1 MIAEVSATIS
11 KSKTIQHSYWD
22 YTKVY
27 SLEKYFELEEKAPF
41 KSEFR
46 NGKIVTMSGGT
57 IEHGD
62 ISGNIYLIMRLVI
75 KTLSEKYR
83 VFSNDQKIYIPAHN
97 HSVYADTFV
106 VKDSPE
112 IHDKSSFSV
121 TNPMIVF
128 EVLSKSTAN
137 YDRSGKFRKYQTLAS
152 FQEYVLIDQTMPIV
166 DVLVKTDEGW
176 IMNTYIGLDA
186 LVPLKTMNCE
196 IKMSDIYEN
205 VDNLKDPQT
214 AMEF

>member
-1 MIAEVSATIS
+1 MN
-11 KSKTIQHSYWD
+11 
-22 YTKVY
+22 
-27 SLEKYFELEEKAPF
+27 
-41 KSEFR
+41 R
-46 NGKIVTMSGGT
+46 NGKIVTISGGT
-57 IEHGD
+57 LEHSH

-205 VDNLKDPQT
+205 VDNLKDSQS
-214 AMEF
+214 AFEF

>member
-1 MIAEVSATIS
+1 MIAEVSATIA
-11 KSKTIQHSYWD
+11 KPKTIQNTYWD

-27 SLEKYFELEEKAPF
+27 SLEEYFELEEKAPF

-57 IEHGD
+57 LEHGD

-83 VFSNDQKIYIPAHN
+83 VFSSDQKIYIPAHN
-97 HSVYADTFV
+97 HGVYTDTFV
-106 VKDSPE
+106 VKDVPVL
-112 IHDKSSFSV
+112 HDKSSFSV

-128 EVLSKSTAN
+128 EVLSNSTAN
-137 YDRSGKFRKYQTLAS
+137 YDRSGKFRKYQTLSS
-152 FQEYVLIDQTMPIV
+152 FQEYVLIDQKMPIV
-166 DVLVKTDEGW
+166 DVLVKTSGGW
-176 IMNTYIGLDA
+176 VMNTYIGLDA
-186 LVPLKTMNCE
+186 VVPLKTMNCE

-205 VDNLKDPQT
+205 IDNLKDPQAT
-214 AMEF
+214 LEF